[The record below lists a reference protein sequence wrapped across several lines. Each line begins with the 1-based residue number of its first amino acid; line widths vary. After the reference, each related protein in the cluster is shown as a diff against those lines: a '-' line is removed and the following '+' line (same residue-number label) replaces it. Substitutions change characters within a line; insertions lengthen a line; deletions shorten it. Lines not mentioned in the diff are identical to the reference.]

1 VDRAL
6 LFALMRQESRF
17 EPTARSGAGA
27 RGLMQLMP
35 ATASYVA
42 DKLTTD
48 MGRKPDL
55 YEPETNVT
63 LGQHYVRY
71 LLDQKGIENDLIL
84 TIAAYNAGPGNL
96 ESWRKRLSGIKDP
109 VLFIES
115 LPVRETRNFVEQVLT
130 NYWIY
135 QQRLGQPAPSLEA
148 IAGGRWPVYMPLD
161 ADVSDQR
168 PDQQAV
174 QQVASDGKN

>member
-1 VDRAL
+1 MKSNRDVAE
-6 LFALMRQESRF
+6 A
-17 EPTARSGAGA
+17 
-27 RGLMQLMP
+27 P
-35 ATASYVA
+35 A
-42 DKLTTD
+42 
-48 MGRKPDL
+48 
-55 YEPETNVT
+55 
-63 LGQHYVRY
+63 Q
-71 LLDQKGIENDLIL
+71 
-84 TIAAYNAGPGNL
+84 
-96 ESWRKRLSGIKDP
+96 P
-109 VLFIES
+109 VHVIES
-115 LPVRETRNFVEQVLT
+115 IPVRETRHFVEQVLT